1 MTDFLLR
8 IEHVH
13 KSYKHV
19 KALDDF
25 TTELG
30 NGVYALL
37 GPNGSGKSTLM
48 NILTQ
53 NLTQDKGEIFF
64 GSENIRGMGKRYRAM
79 IGYMPQTVDVFP
91 SFTLYDFLMY
101 MAHLKEID
109 RKTACDQID
118 RLIEQVELEDC
129 KHRKL
134 GTFSGGMK
142 QRALLAQS
150 LLGNPSLLILD
161 EPTAGLDPMQRIRIK
176 NILTQYASNTC
187 ILLATHIVP
196 DIDGLATDLIFL
208 KQGKIVSQGKPELL
222 KKSLGGIF
230 WEIPLTEDLQTS
242 SSVQFRV
249 VRYVQRDGQMF
260 ARVFSSVKPCEN
272 AVSVNAEIEDCYYY
286 HFEARL

>member
-1 MTDFLLR
+1 MSDFLLR

-64 GSENIRGMGKRYRAM
+64 GSENIRGMGKRYRTM

-109 RKTACDQID
+109 RKTACRQID

-129 KHRKL
+129 KHGKL

-208 KQGKIVSQGKPELL
+208 KQGKIVSQGKTERL
-222 KKSLGGIF
+222 KKSLGGVF

-242 SSVQFRV
+242 SSSQFRV
-249 VRYVQRDGQMF
+249 VRYVQRDGQTF
-260 ARVFSSVKPCEN
+260 ARVFSAVKPCEN

>member
-8 IEHVH
+8 IEHVQ

-30 NGVYALL
+30 NGVCALL

-53 NLTQDKGEIFF
+53 NLRQDKGEIFL
-64 GSENIRGMGKRYRAM
+64 GGENIRRMGKRYRAM
-79 IGYMPQTVDVFP
+79 IGYMPQTVDVF
-91 SFTLYDFLMY
+91 SAFTLYDFLMY

-109 RKTACDQID
+109 RKTACRQID
-118 RLIEQVELEDC
+118 RLIGQVELEDY

-142 QRALLAQS
+142 QRALLAQA

-161 EPTAGLDPMQRIRIK
+161 EPTAGLDTMQRIRIK

-196 DIDGLATDLIFL
+196 DIDGLASELIFL
-208 KQGKIVSQGKPELL
+208 KQGKIVSQGKTERI
-222 KKSLGGIF
+222 KASLDGMF
-230 WEIPLTEDLQTS
+230 WEFPLTDGLQEHLS
-242 SSVQFRV
+242 AQFRV
-249 VRYVQRDGQMF
+249 VKYVQRDSQTY
-260 ARVFSSVKPCEN
+260 ARVFSRKKPCEN
-272 AVSVNAEIEDCYYY
+272 AVAVNAEIEDCYYY
-286 HFEARL
+286 HFEASP